1 MIGDI
6 GPDTIALYKK
16 TLMGAKTVVWSGPI
30 GAFEFEK
37 FSEGTNEIALFLSGL
52 KAKVIIGGGDS
63 AVAIKQLGL
72 ESEITYISTGGGA
85 FLQFLSGK
93 KLPAIN
99 ALEES
104 AS

>member
-1 MIGDI
+1 MNLAAVSVSTKDL
-6 GPDTIALYKK
+6 TTSVEFYKI
-16 TLMGAKTVVWSGPI
+16 LG
-30 GAFEFEK
+30 FEFEK